1 MFSLRLGGIDTAAG
15 GRSGAKRCG
24 PSRRS
29 VGGPGTLHG
38 ARAVFGSFQNF
49 VLKGNAFGIVLLEPR
64 FRGILIGEHL
74 DVFGVTDLLAGGR
87 RLGR

>member
-1 MFSLRLGGIDTAAG
+1 MKLPVCASQ
-15 GRSGAKRCG
+15 K
-24 PSRRS
+24 SRPQENQTS
-29 VGGPGTLHG
+29 VGGRGTLHG

-49 VLKGNAFGIVLLEPR
+49 ILKGNAFGIVLLEPR

-74 DVFGVTDLLAGGR
+74 DVFRVTDLLAGGR

>member
-1 MFSLRLGGIDTAAG
+1 MKLLVCASNSL
-15 GRSGAKRCG
+15 G
-24 PSRRS
+24 PEENQTS

-49 VLKGNAFGIVLLEPR
+49 ILKGNAIVLLESC
-64 FRGILIGEHL
+64 FRGSLISEHL
-74 DVFGVTDLLAGGR
+74 DVLGVTDLLAGGR

>member
-1 MFSLRLGGIDTAAG
+1 VDKPNGGADRLIVPWHAAWRQ
-15 GRSGAKRCG
+15 GR
-24 PSRRS
+24 
-29 VGGPGTLHG
+29 
-38 ARAVFGSFQNF
+38 FGSFQNF

>member
-15 GRSGAKRCG
+15 GRSGPKRCG
-24 PSRRS
+24 PSCRS

-49 VLKGNAFGIVLLEPR
+49 ILKGNAIVLLESC
-64 FRGILIGEHL
+64 FRGSLISEHL
-74 DVFGVTDLLAGGR
+74 DVLGVTDLLAGGR
-87 RLGR
+87 RPGR